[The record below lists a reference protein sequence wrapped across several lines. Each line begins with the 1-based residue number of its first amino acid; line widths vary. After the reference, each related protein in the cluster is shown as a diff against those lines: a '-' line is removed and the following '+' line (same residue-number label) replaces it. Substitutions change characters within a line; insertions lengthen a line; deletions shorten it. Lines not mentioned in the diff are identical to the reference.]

1 MKPIYLAILVPF
13 AIGNLIPSALAQKDE
28 EAPKPTPAI
37 ELPEIKYPDPVTEDQ
52 KKSVAKHKE
61 GSQKL
66 AGEQDELSADVQDLI
81 EEQTNE
87 KVIAL
92 LEGVEEIMAE
102 VIGSLDEP
110 NTSGTTI
117 AAETE
122 IIEKIFEAAKQRAQ
136 QNGGT

>member
-1 MKPIYLAILVPF
+1 MRR
-13 AIGNLIPSALAQKDE
+13 
-28 EAPKPTPAI
+28 
-37 ELPEIKYPDPVTEDQ
+37 
-52 KKSVAKHKE
+52 
-61 GSQKL
+61 
-66 AGEQDELSADVQDLI
+66 LS
-81 EEQTNE
+81 
-87 KVIAL
+87 AL